1 MSISTRMEWKRKI
14 VEKSYDKTL
23 HKMDYCYTQ
32 HHRWISQIWEKQ
44 PATRE
49 CIMYVCII
57 YGVNIGQDIDWEG
70 HRRAFWAQ
78 KVFCIF
84 ICVKVTWVHRHVKTS
99 QAFTIYLLEFFLKA
113 STAHIGTQLTES
125 KTEVQ
130 KLSDVYMTSLVLKSY

>member
-1 MSISTRMEWKRKI
+1 
-14 VEKSYDKTL
+14 
-23 HKMDYCYTQ
+23 
-32 HHRWISQIWEKQ
+32 
-44 PATRE
+44 
-49 CIMYVCII
+49 MYVYII

-70 HRRAFWAQ
+70 HRRAFWTQ

-99 QAFTIYLLEFFLKA
+99 QAFTIYPLEFSLKA

-130 KLSDVYMTSLVLKSY
+130 KMSDVYMTSLVLKSYYR